1 MVRFAT
7 LTDSGR
13 GCLRRWCLAAVQGS
27 LLSSAQARQIS
38 IFTCVALAVFCLAP
52 HRPIKALF
60 VAPPPR
66 ARNISHLGGI
76 RETTFRRG
84 QTSIRECTRMTNP
97 FNRGSS
103 PGRARDSLQRSGSFK
118 PGHKKRGGRKK
129 GSRNVISPEHKR
141 ALLEAAHRVGSP
153 PVVEA
158 ARNMRPMVG
167 PESRQGRAARQA
179 RRRDRQEH
187 VACRWRT

>member
-7 LTDSGR
+7 LTNSGR
-13 GCLRRWCLAAVQGS
+13 GCLRRWRLAAVQGS
-27 LLSSAQARQIS
+27 LLNSAQARQIS
-38 IFTCVALAVFCLAP
+38 IFTCVALAIFCLAP
-52 HRPIKALF
+52 HRPMKSPLRRAS
-60 VAPPPR
+60 AARQKYQPPR
-66 ARNISHLGGI
+66 RNTRDHISS
-76 RETTFRRG
+76 RP
-84 QTSIRECTRMTNP
+84 TSIRECTRMTNP

-153 PVVEA
+153 PVAEA

>member
-1 MVRFAT
+1 MRKR
-7 LTDSGR
+7 DK
-13 GCLRRWCLAAVQGS
+13 
-27 LLSSAQARQIS
+27 IS
-38 IFTCVALAVFCLAP
+38 IFTCVALAIFCLAP
-52 HRPIKALF
+52 HRPMKSPLRRAS
-60 VAPPPR
+60 AARQKYQPPR
-66 ARNISHLGGI
+66 RKTRDHISS
-76 RETTFRRG
+76 RP
-84 QTSIRECTRMTNP
+84 TSIRECTRITNP

-103 PGRARDSLQRSGSFK
+103 PGRARDLLQRSGSFK

-129 GSRNVISPEHKR
+129 GSRNAISPEHKR

-153 PVVEA
+153 PVAEA

-167 PESRQGRAARQA
+167 PDLDKVVQHGQA